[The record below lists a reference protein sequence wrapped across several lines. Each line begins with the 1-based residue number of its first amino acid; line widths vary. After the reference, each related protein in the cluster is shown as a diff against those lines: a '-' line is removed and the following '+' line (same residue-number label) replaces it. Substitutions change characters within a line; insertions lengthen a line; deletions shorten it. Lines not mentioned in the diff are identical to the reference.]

1 VIIILDNIVKII
13 KTNKMAYKQKSSW
26 SSLMGNGEKE
36 PSFEGDKAWET
47 ENKPTIVRDEAS
59 GRDYSIYKNK
69 LGEVINVS
77 GTGGYGG
84 STSKAG
90 EQVWWS
96 GKDAVK
102 MSKALARNA
111 DEATRAAAERTFK
124 SKNPKARI
132 DYIKYAN
139 AITDADKK
147 SQGILKKEGGYKF

>member
-1 VIIILDNIVKII
+1 MPETKANTKIQNTYNKANNDKSVIQNAKALDD
-13 KTNKMAYKQKSSW
+13 QW
-26 SSLMGNGEKE
+26 EGEN
-36 PSFEGDKAWET
+36 T
-47 ENKPTIVRDEAS
+47 PTKVTDAAS
-59 GRDYSIYKNK
+59 GRDYNVYKNK

-77 GTGGYGG
+77 GTGGYKG
-84 STSKAG
+84 STGKAG

-111 DEATRAAAERTFK
+111 DEAKRADTERTFK

-139 AITDADKK
+139 AATDAQKK
-147 SQGILKKEGGYKF
+147 SEGRKYN

>member
-1 VIIILDNIVKII
+1 MPETKANTKIQNTYNKANNDKSVIQNAKALDD
-13 KTNKMAYKQKSSW
+13 QW
-26 SSLMGNGEKE
+26 EGEN
-36 PSFEGDKAWET
+36 T
-47 ENKPTIVRDEAS
+47 PTKVTDAAS
-59 GRDYSIYKNK
+59 GRDYNVYKNK

-77 GTGGYGG
+77 GTGGYKG
-84 STSKAG
+84 STGKAG

-139 AITDADKK
+139 AATDAQKK
-147 SQGILKKEGGYKF
+147 SEGRKYN